1 MKKNTIEF
9 QGERTSVSSSG
20 NVEEY
25 EFTILS
31 RLRLCKECPRQIGEI
46 HGMGG
51 QDFTCDEYKDEDL
64 DVFVY
69 KCKATCYCD

>member
-9 QGERTSVSSSG
+9 QCERTSVSSSG
-20 NVEEY
+20 NTEWY
-25 EFTILS
+25 EFTIIS

-51 QDFTCDEYKDEDL
+51 QDFTCEEYKDEDL
-64 DVFVY
+64 DAFVY
-69 KCKATCYCD
+69 KCKAVCYCD